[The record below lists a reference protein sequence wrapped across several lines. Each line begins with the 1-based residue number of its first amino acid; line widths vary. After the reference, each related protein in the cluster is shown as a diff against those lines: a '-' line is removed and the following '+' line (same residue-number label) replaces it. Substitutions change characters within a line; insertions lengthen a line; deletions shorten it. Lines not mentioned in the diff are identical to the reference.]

1 MNLVLLINYL
11 FIIIAIGNAF
21 AVLSDEGK
29 RSKYDTY
36 GPEMEEINHRRHTHR
51 NEFEGRNRRI
61 FLNLSHQINFSFFLY
76 YLFISLVNSIALHKF
91 ILNLF
96 YI

>member
-1 MNLVLLINYL
+1 MIFNYL

-51 NEFEGRNRRI
+51 NEFEGRI
-61 FLNLSHQINFSFFLY
+61 FLNCHTRSIFHFS
-76 YLFISLVNSIALHKF
+76 
-91 ILNLF
+91 
-96 YI
+96 YIT

>member
-1 MNLVLLINYL
+1 MNLAPVIFSYL

-51 NEFEGRNRRI
+51 NEFEGRI
-61 FLNLSHQINFSFFLY
+61 FLNLSHQIDFSFFLY
-76 YLFISLVNSIALHKF
+76 YLVISLVISIALRKF